1 MSALAHR
8 MTTYTSDYV
17 HIHMSV
23 KWSISLCIQ
32 LAVFV
37 YVICCT

>member
-23 KWSISLCIQ
+23 KWSIS
-32 LAVFV
+32 FV
-37 YVICCT
+37 YTVGGICLHDL